1 MLNVFNFNFHLCAQS
16 DFLFNFQITI
26 SEIEHFDNEEE
37 VVEMDDW
44 DFISKPTD
52 T

>member
-1 MLNVFNFNFHLCAQS
+1 MLNVFIFNFNLYAQS
-16 DFLFNFQITI
+16 DFLLNFQITI